1 MIQVAATK
9 NEEMSQ
15 IDSLNDEISGIGFGN
30 KKIKK
35 KHDTSIDNFITLA
48 PPPAVL
54 TFFFSTYFCST
65 FFLLFF
71 LYSTL
76 HSTEKKISGS

>member
-35 KHDTSIDNFITLA
+35 KHDTSTISLPSP

-54 TFFFSTYFCST
+54 TD
-65 FFLLFF
+65 
-71 LYSTL
+71 
-76 HSTEKKISGS
+76 KRG